1 MSLNFERIGK
11 PICMIMNKDDK
22 QLSKSNPIVSINED
36 SEEARTSYN
45 DIKLNKKEQIFQV
58 IGDPT
63 QERYIYYIIGRSGSG
78 KSYFIKQWIQN
89 FYHELYKK
97 RPIYVFSYLDNDKTL
112 DELKYLKRIKLD
124 MEFLEDDEISSKD
137 FANSCVIF
145 DDVDNIKNK
154 AIKRKVDHLLNEI
167 LTVGRHNNVSAL
179 ITRHTATNGQDTKI
193 ILAETHAYIVFP
205 SGIGNRPLKYLLDN
219 YLGLDNK
226 QIKKIKN
233 SKSRYVCIQRTFP
246 LSVVSEKECYILSN
260 NDD

>member
-11 PICMIMNKDDK
+11 PIAMIINKDDK
-22 QLSKSNPIVSINED
+22 QILKTNPIVCINED

-45 DIKLNKKEQIFQV
+45 DIKLNRKEQIFQV
-58 IGDPT
+58 INDQT
-63 QERYIYYIIGRSGSG
+63 QERFIYYIIGRSGSG
-78 KSYFIKQWIQN
+78 KSYFIKKWIQN

-97 RPIYVFSYLDNDKTL
+97 RPVYVFSYLDSDKTL

-124 MEFLEDDEISSKD
+124 EEFLDDDEISIKD
-137 FANSCVIF
+137 FANSCVIM
-145 DDVDNIKNK
+145 DDIDNIKNK
-154 AIKRKVDHLLNEI
+154 AIKRKVDNLLNEI
-167 LTVGRHNNVSAL
+167 LTVGRHHNVSAL

-193 ILAETHAYIVFP
+193 ILAESHSYVIFP
-205 SGIGNRPLKYLLDN
+205 SGVGNRPLKYLLDN
-219 YLGLDNK
+219 YLGLDSK

-246 LSVVSEKECYILSN
+246 LSVVSEKECYLLN